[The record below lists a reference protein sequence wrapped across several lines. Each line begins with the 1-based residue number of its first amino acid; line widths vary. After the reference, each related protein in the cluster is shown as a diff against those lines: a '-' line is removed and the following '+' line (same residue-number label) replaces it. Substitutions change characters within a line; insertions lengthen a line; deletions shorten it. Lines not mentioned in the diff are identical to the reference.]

1 MLMLKRG
8 VVVLGLFVFG
18 HLAFSEPL
26 KLDIKIPCKD
36 VNFKTNHRVS
46 AVISSPLPRDEKQS
60 VGFSFFFNRLP
71 SVSALVDNI
80 KSLNLSKTYQ
90 EPAAEIYTSDI
101 RRHADYYEKDIIIK
115 NTYIRPTNK
124 GNELVELYQ
133 NDVQLDFG
141 IALNARFK

>member
-1 MLMLKRG
+1 MLKRG

-18 HLAFSEPL
+18 HFAFSKPL
-26 KLDIKIPCKD
+26 KLNIKIPYKD
-36 VNFKTNHRVS
+36 INFKTNHRVYAS
-46 AVISSPLPRDEKQS
+46 VSSPLPIDEKQS

-90 EPAAEIYTSDI
+90 EPPPEIYTSDI
-101 RRHADYYEKDIIIK
+101 RRHADYYEKDIITK

-141 IALNARFK
+141 VALNTRFK